1 MLLLSKLTERIVLAR
16 LNDYLSSN
24 SLLNPHQSGFT
35 KHHSIEPL
43 LVSLYNTLVSAVSHQ
58 QSYLSTRSFSV
69 KACSH
74 SSQPLPLSCGVPQG
88 SVLGLLLFILYT
100 NPLSHLIKSSSVDHH
115 LYADDTQLFI
125 SFSPASFSTSIA
137 QLLSVVNQISQWMS
151 FNLLRIYPSKTEFI
165 IIGLPAKSRK
175 FLTLQYTSP
184 ITHLPLLS
192 PLMPLSVILVL
203 LSILISLSPTT
214 SPTSPAPASC
224 TSVTS
229 AAYDPCLTLKLPPPL
244 PPPLF
249 ILN

>member
-1 MLLLSKLTERIVLAR
+1 IITPSSIDFPLGSASRSQLYSGSNPTCPLDPSPLKPAATR
-16 LNDYLSSN
+16 LNPS
-24 SLLNPHQSGFT
+24 
-35 KHHSIEPL
+35 HSPV
-43 LVSLYNTLVSAVSHQ
+43 VSFKAPFWAH
-58 QSYLSTRSFSV
+58 SFS
-69 KACSH
+69 
-74 SSQPLPLSCGVPQG
+74 SCIGP
-88 SVLGLLLFILYT
+88 T
-100 NPLSHLIKSSSVDHH
+100 TPLSHIIKSSSVDHH

-151 FNLLRIYPSKTEFI
+151 SNLLRLNPSKTEFI
-165 IIGLPAKSRK
+165 IIVYLPKSRK

-244 PPPLF
+244 PPPYMASGRMRKSAQQG
-249 ILN
+249 